1 MIILYVNER
10 EQKSDNK
17 GEYVMR
23 KGLICVLFFS
33 LVFIFPA
40 MAEEG
45 MWLLTQL
52 KQLELEKKGLE
63 ISVEDIY
70 HPEKA
75 SLTDAIVWLGGCTA
89 SFVSPEGLVL
99 TNHHCA
105 HGALQRASS
114 EGKDYIKNGFL
125 AKKRSEELQAIGI
138 RASVLDKIK
147 DVTQEILDAAKGIED
162 PVERDKKINAAITQM
177 TEKIEDGRDDIL
189 ANVAAMYNG
198 KQYILFVY
206 KRYQDVRIV
215 YAPPESIGTYGGD
228 IDNWMWPRHTGDFTY
243 GRVYMAPDGSGA
255 KYSPD
260 NIPVKPKNYL
270 RVAKDHLKD
279 GDFTFI
285 LGFPGGTTRWRTS
298 NSVGWNLKYNYPETV
313 QNYKELLALMAT
325 HTKDSEEGKIRMAS
339 LDSGLN
345 NTMKNYQGKIDGM
358 TKTNFLETK
367 KTFEKDLMTFIES
380 KPELKKKYG
389 SILERIKAQYTELA
403 RLKTK
408 DDAMGLFGFSNGIL
422 SSLASQ
428 AYGVARE
435 REKPDEERAPYF
447 TERSVEQTVKN
458 LHLRYYSYYEPVD
471 KAMLK
476 RVFGMVKELPEGQ
489 RIEGL
494 EYLFSGSQSIDEFVE
509 AAYAKTK
516 LADAEYAKTLFDKTS
531 KELEALGDPL
541 LTMAARM
548 YDETEEYRKRTRK
561 FSANIVSIRKE
572 YIDAL
577 YEWKGEGLYPDANG
591 TMRFTYGNV
600 AGYKPADAVWYEP
613 FTTLKGVVEKDTG
626 EDPFECPDKLNELWE
641 KKDFGQW
648 ADSHFDDVPVA
659 FTHRCDITGGNSG
672 SPVMNAKGELVGL
685 AFDGNYEAMT
695 SDWQYDYDIQRTIS
709 VNIKYVLFIT
719 EKFGGAFHILKEM
732 GLE

>member
-1 MIILYVNER
+1 M
-10 EQKSDNK
+10 K
-17 GEYVMR
+17 

-33 LVFIFPA
+33 LVCSFPA
-40 MAEEG
+40 LAEEG

-52 KQLELEKKGLE
+52 KQLELEKKGLA

-70 HPEKA
+70 HPDKV
-75 SLTDAIVWLGGCTA
+75 SLTDAMVWLGGCSA

-105 HGALQRASS
+105 EGALQRASS

-125 AKKRSEELQAIGI
+125 AMERSEELQAIGT
-138 RASVLDKIK
+138 RANVLEKIK

-162 PVERDKKINAAITQM
+162 PVERDKKINATITAM
-177 TEKIEDGRDDIL
+177 TEKIEGGRDDIL
-189 ANVAAMYNG
+189 ANVASMYNG

-215 YAPPESIGTYGGD
+215 YAPPNSIGTYGGD
-228 IDNWMWPRHTGDFTY
+228 IDNWMWPRHTGDFTFL
-243 GRVYMAPDGSGA
+243 RVYMAPDGSGA

-270 RVAKDHLKD
+270 RIAKDHLKD

-285 LGFPGGTTRWRTS
+285 LGFPGATTRWRTS
-298 NSVGWNLKYNYPETV
+298 NSVRWNLKYNYPETV
-313 QNYKELLALMAT
+313 QNYQELIDLMKA
-325 HTKDSEEGKIRMAS
+325 HTKDSEEGRIRVAS

-358 TKTNFLETK
+358 TKTNFLERK
-367 KTFEKDLMTFIES
+367 REFEKELMAVIAS
-380 KPELKKKYG
+380 KPELKEKYG
-389 SILERIKAQYTELA
+389 DILDRIKAQYTELA
-403 RLKTK
+403 ETKAK
-408 DDAMGLFGFSNGIL
+408 DDAMDLFGFSAGVLL
-422 SSLASQ
+422 SLGRQ
-428 AYGVARE
+428 AYGTARE
-435 REKPDEERAPYF
+435 REKPEEERAPYF
-447 TERSVEQTVKN
+447 TERGVERTVKN
-458 LHLRYYSYYEPVD
+458 LHLRYYSFYEPVD

-476 RVFGMVKELPEGQ
+476 RVLGFVKELPDGQ

-494 EYLFSGSQSIDEFVE
+494 EYIFSGSQSIDEFVE
-509 AAYAKTK
+509 AAFAKTK
-516 LADAEYAKTLFDKTS
+516 LADVEYAKSLFSMSS
-531 KELEALGDPL
+531 KELEALDDPL
-541 LTMAARM
+541 ITIAAKM
-548 YDETEEYRKRTRK
+548 YDETEQRRKRTLK
-561 FSANIVSIRKE
+561 FNANIISLRKE

-591 TMRFTYGNV
+591 TMRFTWGHV
-600 AGYKPADAVWYEP
+600 TGYKPADAVWFKP
-613 FTTLKGVVEKDTG
+613 FTTLKGVVEKHTG
-626 EDPFECPDKLNELWE
+626 EFPFDSPDKLNELWK
-641 KKDFGQW
+641 KKDFGKW
-648 ADSHFDDVPVA
+648 ADSELGDVPVA

-672 SPVMNAKGELVGL
+672 SPVMNAQGELVGL

-709 VNIKYVLFIT
+709 VNIKYVMFIT
-719 EKFGGAFHILKEM
+719 DKFAGAHYILKEM

>member
-1 MIILYVNER
+1 M
-10 EQKSDNK
+10 K
-17 GEYVMR
+17 
-23 KGLICVLFFS
+23 KGLVCVLFFS
-33 LVFIFPA
+33 LVLSFPA
-40 MAEEG
+40 LAEEG

-63 ISVEDIY
+63 ISVEEIY
-70 HPEKA
+70 HPDKV

-89 SFVSPEGLVL
+89 SFVSPDGLIL

-105 HGALQRASS
+105 EGALQRASS
-114 EGKDYIKNGFL
+114 EGKDYITNGFL
-125 AKKRSEELQAIGI
+125 AKDRSEELQAIGT
-138 RASVLDKIK
+138 RANVLEKVK
-147 DVTQEILDAAKGIED
+147 DVTKEMLDAAEGIED
-162 PVERDKKINAAITQM
+162 PVERDKKISAAITQM
-177 TEKIEDGRDDIL
+177 TEKIEGGRDDIL
-189 ANVAAMYNG
+189 ANVASMYNG

-215 YAPPESIGTYGGD
+215 YAPPNSIGTYGGD

-243 GRVYMAPDGSGA
+243 MRVYMGPDGSGA

-270 RVAKDHLKD
+270 RIAKDHLKD

-285 LGFPGGTTRWRTS
+285 LGFPGATTRWRTS

-313 QNYKELLALMAT
+313 QNYQELIDLMKT
-325 HTKDSEEGKIRMAS
+325 HTKDSEEGRIRVAS

-358 TKTNFLETK
+358 TKTNFLEK
-367 KTFEKDLMTFIES
+367 KKEFEKELMSFIES
-380 KPELKKKYG
+380 RPELKAKYG
-389 SILERIKAQYTELA
+389 DILDRIEDQYKELA
-403 RLKTK
+403 KFKAK
-408 DDAMGLFGFSNGIL
+408 DDAMDMFGLSSGVL
-422 SSLASQ
+422 LSLASQ

-435 REKPDEERAPYF
+435 REKPEEERAPYF
-447 TERSVEQTVKN
+447 TERGVDQTVKN
-458 LHLRYYSYYEPVD
+458 LHLRYYSFYEPVD

-476 RVFGMVKELPEGQ
+476 RVLRIVNEVPEGQ

-494 EYLFSGSQSIDEFVE
+494 EYIFKGDQSIDEFVE
-509 AAYAKTK
+509 EAYAKTK
-516 LADAEYAKTLFDKTS
+516 LADVEYARSLFS
-531 KELEALGDPL
+531 MSSEELEALGDPL
-541 LTMAARM
+541 ITMAAER
-548 YDETEEYRKRTRK
+548 YDETEAQQKRTLK
-561 FSANIVSIRKE
+561 FNANIISLRKE

-577 YEWKGEGLYPDANG
+577 YAWKGEGLYPDANG
-591 TMRFTYGNV
+591 TMRFTWGHV

-613 FTTLKGVVEKDTG
+613 FTTLEGVVEKDTD
-626 EDPFECPDKLNELWE
+626 EFPFDSPDKLNELWK
-641 KKDFGQW
+641 KKDFGKW
-648 ADSHFDDVPVA
+648 ADNELGDVPVA

-719 EKFGGAFHILKEM
+719 EKFAGAHHILKEM

>member
-1 MIILYVNER
+1 M
-10 EQKSDNK
+10 KK
-17 GEYVMR
+17 VMV
-23 KGLICVLFFS
+23 CVLFFS
-33 LVFIFPA
+33 LVLIFPA

-70 HPEKA
+70 HPEKT

-89 SFVSPEGLVL
+89 SFVSPEGLLL

-105 HGALQRASS
+105 EGALQRASS
-114 EGKDYIKNGFL
+114 EGNDYIKNGFL
-125 AKKRSEELQAIGI
+125 ANDRSEELQAIGT
-138 RASVLDKIK
+138 RASVLEKIEDITK
-147 DVTQEILDAAKGIED
+147 EILAAAEGIQD
-162 PVERDKKINAAITQM
+162 PVERDKKINGTITQM

-198 KQYILFVY
+198 KQYTLFVY
-206 KRYQDVRIV
+206 KRYQDVRVV
-215 YAPPESIGTYGGD
+215 YAPPDSIGTYGGD

-243 GRVYMAPDGSGA
+243 LRVYMAPDGSGA

-285 LGFPGGTTRWRTS
+285 LGFPGATTRWRTS
-298 NSVGWNLKYNYPETV
+298 NSVDWNLKYNYPETI
-313 QNYKELLALMAT
+313 QNFKELIDLMAT
-325 HTKDSEEGKIRMAS
+325 HTKDSEEGRIRVAS

-358 TKTNFLETK
+358 IKTNFLERK
-367 KTFEKDLMTFIES
+367 KMFEKDLMSFIES
-380 KPELKKKYG
+380 KPELKEKYG
-389 SILERIKAQYTELA
+389 DILDRIKAQYTELA
-403 RLKTK
+403 KLKAK
-408 DDAMGLFGFSNGIL
+408 DDAMGLFGFSNGVL

-428 AYGVARE
+428 IYGTARE

-458 LHLRYYSYYEPVD
+458 LHLRYFSYYEPVD

-476 RVFGMVKELPEGQ
+476 RVLGIVKDLPDGQ

-494 EYLFSGSQSIDEFVE
+494 EYLFSGSRSIDDFVE
-509 AAYAKTK
+509 EAYTKTK
-516 LADAEYAKTLFDKTS
+516 LMDVEYARSLFDKSS

-541 LTMAARM
+541 INMAAKM
-548 YDETEEYRKRTRK
+548 YDETEALQKRTEK
-561 FSANIVSIRKE
+561 FNANIISLRKE

-591 TMRFTYGNV
+591 TMRFTYGHV

-613 FTTLKGVVEKDTG
+613 FTMLKGVVEKDTG
-626 EDPFECPDKLNELWE
+626 EFPFDNPDKLNDLWE

-648 ADSHFDDVPVA
+648 ADSRLDDVPVA

-695 SDWQYDYDIQRTIS
+695 GDWQYDYDIQRTIS

-719 EKFGGAFHILKEM
+719 EKFGGANFILKEM
-732 GLE
+732 GWE

>member
-1 MIILYVNER
+1 M
-10 EQKSDNK
+10 K
-17 GEYVMR
+17 
-23 KGLICVLFFS
+23 KGLICVLFFGLILS
-33 LVFIFPA
+33 FPA
-40 MAEEG
+40 LAEEG

-70 HPEKA
+70 HPEKT
-75 SLTDAIVWLGGCTA
+75 SLTDAIVWLGGCSA

-105 HGALQRASS
+105 EGALQRASS

-125 AKKRSEELQAIGI
+125 AKDRSEELQAIGS
-138 RASVLDKIK
+138 RASVLEKIK
-147 DVTQEILDAAKGIED
+147 DVTQVILDAAKGIED
-162 PVERDKKINAAITQM
+162 PVERDKKINGTITQM
-177 TEKIEDGRDDIL
+177 TEKIEDGRDDVL

-215 YAPPESIGTYGGD
+215 YAPPNSIGTYGGD

-243 GRVYMAPDGSGA
+243 LRVYMAPDGSGA

-285 LGFPGGTTRWRTS
+285 LGFPGATTRWRTS
-298 NSVGWNLKYNYPETV
+298 NSVGWNLKYNYPETI
-313 QNYKELLALMAT
+313 QNFKELIELMAA
-325 HTKDSEEGKIRMAS
+325 HTKDSEEGRIRVAS

-358 TKTNFLETK
+358 IKTNFLDRK
-367 KTFEKDLMTFIES
+367 KAFEKELMSFIGSRPDLKE
-380 KPELKKKYG
+380 KYG
-389 SILERIKAQYTELA
+389 DILDRIKAQYAELA
-403 RLKTK
+403 KTKAK
-408 DDAMGLFGFSNGIL
+408 DDAMGLFGFSNGVL
-422 SSLASQ
+422 LSLASQ
-428 AYGVARE
+428 IYGTTRE

-458 LHLRYYSYYEPVD
+458 LHLRYFSYYEPVD

-476 RVFGMVKELPEGQ
+476 RVLGIVKDLPEGQ

-494 EYLFSGSQSIDEFVE
+494 EYLFSGDLSIDDFVE
-509 AAYAKTK
+509 EAYAKTK
-516 LADAEYAKTLFDKTS
+516 LMDVEYARPLFNKSS

-541 LTMAARM
+541 ITLAAKM
-548 YDETEEYRKRTRK
+548 YDETQAQRKRTEK
-561 FSANIVSIRKE
+561 FNANIISLRKE

-591 TMRFTYGNV
+591 TMRFTYGHV
-600 AGYKPADAVWYEP
+600 AGYKPVDAVWYSP
-613 FTTLKGVVEKDTG
+613 FTTLKGVVEKHTG
-626 EDPFECPDKLNELWE
+626 EFPFDSPEKLNELWK
-641 KKDFGQW
+641 KKDFGKW
-648 ADSHFDDVPVA
+648 ADDRLGDVPVA

-695 SDWQYDYDIQRTIS
+695 GDWQYDYDIQRTIS

-719 EKFGGAFHILKEM
+719 EKFAGANFILKEM

>member
-1 MIILYVNER
+1 M
-10 EQKSDNK
+10 KK
-17 GEYVMR
+17 VMV
-23 KGLICVLFFS
+23 CVLFFS
-33 LVFIFPA
+33 LVLIFPA

-70 HPEKA
+70 HPEKT

-89 SFVSPEGLVL
+89 SFVSPEGLLL

-105 HGALQRASS
+105 EGALQRASS
-114 EGKDYIKNGFL
+114 EGNDYIKNGFL
-125 AKKRSEELQAIGI
+125 AKDRSEELQAIGT
-138 RASVLDKIK
+138 RASVLEKIT
-147 DVTQEILDAAKGIED
+147 DVTKEILAASEGIQD
-162 PVERDKKINAAITQM
+162 PVERDKKINGTITQM

-206 KRYQDVRIV
+206 KRYQDVRVV
-215 YAPPESIGTYGGD
+215 YAPPDSIGTYGGD

-243 GRVYMAPDGSGA
+243 LRVYMAPDGSGA

-285 LGFPGGTTRWRTS
+285 LGFPGATTRWRTS
-298 NSVGWNLKYNYPETV
+298 NSVGWNLKYNYPETI
-313 QNYKELLALMAT
+313 QNFKELIDLMAT
-325 HTKDSEEGKIRMAS
+325 HTKDSEEGRIRVAS

-345 NTMKNYQGKIDGM
+345 NTMKNSQGKIDGM
-358 TKTNFLETK
+358 IKTNFLERK
-367 KTFEKDLMTFIES
+367 KNFEKDLMSFIES
-380 KPELKKKYG
+380 KPDLKEKYG
-389 SILERIKAQYTELA
+389 DILDLIKAQYTELA
-403 RLKTK
+403 KLKAK
-408 DDAMGLFGFSNGIL
+408 DDAMGLFGFSNGVL

-428 AYGVARE
+428 IYGTARE

-458 LHLRYYSYYEPVD
+458 LHLRYFSYYEPVD

-476 RVFGMVKELPEGQ
+476 RVLGIVKDLPDGQ

-494 EYLFSGSQSIDEFVE
+494 EYLFSGSQSIDDFVE
-509 AAYAKTK
+509 EAYTKTE
-516 LADAEYAKTLFDKTS
+516 LMDVEYARSLFDKSS

-541 LTMAARM
+541 INMAAKM
-548 YDETEEYRKRTRK
+548 YDETEALQKRTEK
-561 FSANIVSIRKE
+561 FNANIISLRKE

-591 TMRFTYGNV
+591 TMRFTYGHV
-600 AGYKPADAVWYEP
+600 AGYRPADAVWYEP

-626 EDPFECPDKLNELWE
+626 EFPFDNPDKLNDLWE

-648 ADSHFDDVPVA
+648 ADSRLDDVPVA
-659 FTHRCDITGGNSG
+659 FTHRCDITGG
-672 SPVMNAKGELVGL
+672 
-685 AFDGNYEAMT
+685 
-695 SDWQYDYDIQRTIS
+695 
-709 VNIKYVLFIT
+709 
-719 EKFGGAFHILKEM
+719 
-732 GLE
+732 

>member
-1 MIILYVNER
+1 MM
-10 EQKSDNK
+10 K
-17 GEYVMR
+17 

-33 LVFIFPA
+33 LVCSFPA
-40 MAEEG
+40 LAEEG

-52 KQLELEKKGLE
+52 KQLELEKKGLA

-70 HPEKA
+70 HPDKV
-75 SLTDAIVWLGGCTA
+75 SLTDAMVWLGGCSA
-89 SFVSPEGLVL
+89 SFVSPDGLVL

-105 HGALQRASS
+105 EGALQRASS

-125 AKKRSEELQAIGI
+125 AKDRSDELQAIGT
-138 RASVLDKIK
+138 RANVLDKIK
-147 DVTQEILDAAKGIED
+147 DVTKEILDAAKGIDD
-162 PVERDKKINAAITQM
+162 PVEREKKIDATITQM

-189 ANVAAMYNG
+189 ANVASMYNG

-215 YAPPESIGTYGGD
+215 YAPPNSIGTYGGD

-243 GRVYMAPDGSGA
+243 LRVYMAPDGTGA

-270 RVAKDHLKD
+270 RIAKNHLKD

-285 LGFPGGTTRWRTS
+285 LGFPGATTRWRTS

-313 QNYKELLALMAT
+313 QNFQELIDLMKE
-325 HTKDSEEGKIRMAS
+325 HTKDSGEGRIRVAS

-358 TKTNFLETK
+358 TKTNFLERK
-367 KTFEKDLMTFIES
+367 KAFEKELMTFVES
-380 KPELKKKYG
+380 KPELKAKYG
-389 SILERIKAQYTELA
+389 DILDRIKAQYAELK
-403 RLKTK
+403 KTKAK
-408 DDAMGLFGFSNGIL
+408 DDALDLFGLSSGIL
-422 SSLASQ
+422 FSLGSQ
-428 AYGVARE
+428 AYQTARE
-435 REKPDEERAPYF
+435 REKPAEERAPYF
-447 TERSVEQTVKN
+447 TERGVEQTVKN
-458 LHLRYYSYYEPVD
+458 LYLRYYSFYEPVD
-471 KAMLK
+471 RAMMK
-476 RVFGMVKELPEGQ
+476 RVLGMVKELPEGQ

-494 EYLFSGSQSIDEFVE
+494 EYIFSGSQSIDEFVE

-516 LADAEYAKTLFDKTS
+516 LADVEYARSLFSMSS
-531 KELEALGDPL
+531 KELEALDDPL
-541 LTMAARM
+541 INIAAKM
-548 YDETEEYRKRTRK
+548 YDETEKRLKRTLK
-561 FSANIVSIRKE
+561 FNANVINLRKE

-591 TMRFTYGNV
+591 TMRFTWGHV
-600 AGYKPADAVWYEP
+600 AGYKPADAVWYKP
-613 FTTLKGVVEKDTG
+613 FTTLKGVVEKHTD
-626 EDPFECPDKLNELWE
+626 EFPFDSPDKLNELWK
-641 KKDFGQW
+641 KKDFGKW
-648 ADSHFDDVPVA
+648 ADSDLGDVPVA

-719 EKFGGAFHILKEM
+719 DKFAGAHHILKEM

>member
-1 MIILYVNER
+1 MH
-10 EQKSDNK
+10 K
-17 GEYVMR
+17 GKKLAKKGVCVM
-23 KGLICVLFFS
+23 KKAMVCVLFFS
-33 LVFIFPA
+33 LVLIFPA

-70 HPEKA
+70 HPDKT

-89 SFVSPEGLVL
+89 SFVSTEGLVL

-105 HGALQRASS
+105 EGALQRASS

-125 AKKRSEELQAIGI
+125 AKDRSEELQAIGS
-138 RASVLDKIK
+138 RASVLEKIK
-147 DVTQEILDAAKGIED
+147 DVTQEIMKAAKGIED
-162 PVERDKKINAAITQM
+162 LVERDKKINATITQM
-177 TEKIEDGRDDIL
+177 TEKIEGGRDDVL

-215 YAPPESIGTYGGD
+215 YAPPNSIGTYGGD

-243 GRVYMAPDGSGA
+243 LRVYMAPDGSGA

-285 LGFPGGTTRWRTS
+285 LGFPGATTRWRTS
-298 NSVGWNLKYNYPETV
+298 NSVGWNLKYNYPETIK
-313 QNYKELLALMAT
+313 NFKELIELMAT
-325 HTKDSEEGKIRMAS
+325 HTKDSEEGRIRVAS

-367 KTFEKDLMTFIES
+367 KTFEKELMAFIES
-380 KPELKKKYG
+380 KPDLKEKYG
-389 SILERIKAQYTELA
+389 DILDRIKAQYTELA
-403 RLKTK
+403 KLKEK
-408 DDAMGLFGFSNGIL
+408 DDAMGLFGFSNGVL

-428 AYGVARE
+428 IYGTARE

-447 TERSVEQTVKN
+447 TERGVEQTVKN
-458 LHLRYYSYYEPVD
+458 LHLRYFSYYEPVD

-476 RVFGMVKELPEGQ
+476 RVLGIVKDLPEGQ

-494 EYLFSGSQSIDEFVE
+494 EYLFSGSQSIDDFVE
-509 AAYAKTK
+509 EAYAKTK
-516 LADAEYAKTLFDKTS
+516 LMDVEYARPLFNKSS

-541 LTMAARM
+541 VTMAAKR
-548 YDETEEYRKRTRK
+548 YDETEAQQKRTQK
-561 FSANIVSIRKE
+561 FNANIISLRKE

-591 TMRFTYGNV
+591 TMRFTYGHV
-600 AGYKPADAVWYEP
+600 AGYRPADAVWYKP
-613 FTTLKGVVEKDTG
+613 FTTLKGVVEKHTG
-626 EDPFECPDKLNELWE
+626 EFPFDSPDKLNELWE

-648 ADSHFDDVPVA
+648 ADSRLGDVPVG

-695 SDWQYDYDIQRTIS
+695 GDWQYDYDIQRTIS
-709 VNIKYVLFIT
+709 VNIKYVLFIM
-719 EKFGGAFHILKEM
+719 EKFGGANHILKEM
-732 GLE
+732 GWE

>member
-1 MIILYVNER
+1 M
-10 EQKSDNK
+10 K
-17 GEYVMR
+17 
-23 KGLICVLFFS
+23 KGLIGVLFFS
-33 LVFIFPA
+33 LVFSFPA
-40 MAEEG
+40 LAEEG

-52 KQLELEKKGLE
+52 KQLELAKKGLE
-63 ISVEDIY
+63 ISVDDIY
-70 HPEKA
+70 HPEKT

-89 SFVSPEGLVL
+89 SFVSPEGLIL

-105 HGALQRASS
+105 EGALQRASS

-125 AKKRSEELQAIGI
+125 AMERSEELQAIGM
-138 RASVLDKIK
+138 RASVLAKIT
-147 DVTQEILDAAKGIED
+147 DVTDEILAAAEGFED
-162 PVERDKKINAAITQM
+162 PVEREKKIDSTITRM
-177 TEKIEDGRDDIL
+177 TEKIEGGRDDIL
-189 ANVAAMYNG
+189 ADVASMYNG

-215 YAPPESIGTYGGD
+215 YAPPSSIGTYGGD

-243 GRVYMAPDGSGA
+243 MRVYMAPDGSGA

-285 LGFPGGTTRWRTS
+285 LGFPGATTRWRTS

-313 QNYKELLALMAT
+313 QNFKELIELMAE
-325 HTKDSEEGKIRMAS
+325 HTKDSEEGRIRVAS

-358 TKTNFLETK
+358 IKIHFLERK
-367 KTFEKDLMTFIES
+367 KDFEKDLMSFIGS

-389 SILERIKAQYTELA
+389 DILDRIEAQYAELA
-403 RLKTK
+403 KLKAK
-408 DDAMGLFGFSNGIL
+408 DDALGLFGFSDGIL
-422 SSLASQ
+422 SSLAIEI
-428 AYGVARE
+428 YGVARE
-435 REKPDEERAPYF
+435 REKPEEEREPSF

-476 RVFGMVKELPEGQ
+476 RVLGFVKELPEGQ

-494 EYLFSGSQSIDEFVE
+494 EYLFSGSQPIDEFVE
-509 AAYAKTK
+509 AAYEKTK
-516 LADAEYAKTLFDKTS
+516 LADVEYARTLFNKSS
-531 KELEALGDPL
+531 KELQALGDPL
-541 LTMAARM
+541 LTMAAKM
-548 YDETEEYRKRTRK
+548 YDESEEYQKRTLR
-561 FSANIVSIRKE
+561 FSANIINLRRE

-577 YEWKGEGLYPDANG
+577 FEWKGEGLYPDANG
-591 TMRFTYGNV
+591 TMRFTWGHV
-600 AGYKPADAVWYEP
+600 AGYEPADAVWYEP
-613 FTTLKGVVEKDTG
+613 FTTLKGVVEKDTD
-626 EDPFECPDKLNELWE
+626 EDPFDSPDKLNELWA

-648 ADSHFDDVPVA
+648 ADSELGDVPVA

-719 EKFGGAFHILKEM
+719 EKFAGVHHILKEM

>member
-1 MIILYVNER
+1 M
-10 EQKSDNK
+10 KK
-17 GEYVMR
+17 VMV
-23 KGLICVLFFS
+23 CVLFFG
-33 LVFIFPA
+33 LVLIFPA

-70 HPEKA
+70 HPEKT

-89 SFVSPEGLVL
+89 SFVSPEGLLL

-105 HGALQRASS
+105 EGALQRASS
-114 EGKDYIKNGFL
+114 EGNDYIKNGFL
-125 AKKRSEELQAIGI
+125 AKDRSEELQAIGT
-138 RASVLDKIK
+138 RASVLEKIK
-147 DVTQEILDAAKGIED
+147 DVTKEILAAAEGIQD
-162 PVERDKKINAAITQM
+162 PVERDKKINGTITQM

-206 KRYQDVRIV
+206 KRYQDVRVV
-215 YAPPESIGTYGGD
+215 YAPPDSIGTYGGD

-243 GRVYMAPDGSGA
+243 LRVYMAPDGSGA

-285 LGFPGGTTRWRTS
+285 LGFPGTTTRWRTS
-298 NSVGWNLKYNYPETV
+298 NSVGWNLKYNYPETI
-313 QNYKELLALMAT
+313 QNFKELIELMAM
-325 HTKDSEEGKIRMAS
+325 HTKDSEEGRIRVAS

-345 NTMKNYQGKIDGM
+345 NTMKNSQGKIDGM
-358 TKTNFLETK
+358 IKTNFLERK
-367 KTFEKDLMTFIES
+367 KMFEKDLMSFIES
-380 KPELKKKYG
+380 KPELKEKYG
-389 SILERIKAQYTELA
+389 DILDRIKAQYTELA
-403 RLKTK
+403 KLKAK
-408 DDAMGLFGFSNGIL
+408 DDAMGLFGFSNGVL

-428 AYGVARE
+428 IYGTARE

-458 LHLRYYSYYEPVD
+458 LHLRYFSYYEPVD

-476 RVFGMVKELPEGQ
+476 RVLGIVKDLPDGQ

-494 EYLFSGSQSIDEFVE
+494 EYLFSGSRSIDDFVE
-509 AAYAKTK
+509 EAYTKTE
-516 LADAEYAKTLFDKTS
+516 LMDVEYARSLFDKSS

-541 LTMAARM
+541 INMAAKM
-548 YDETEEYRKRTRK
+548 YDETEALLKRTEK
-561 FSANIVSIRKE
+561 FNANIISLRKE

-591 TMRFTYGNV
+591 TMRFTFGHV
-600 AGYKPADAVWYEP
+600 AGYRPADAVWYEP

-626 EDPFECPDKLNELWE
+626 EFPFDNPDKLNDLWE

-648 ADSHFDDVPVA
+648 ADSRLDDVPVA

-695 SDWQYDYDIQRTIS
+695 GDWQYDYEIQRTIS

-719 EKFGGAFHILKEM
+719 EKFAGANFILKEM